1 MSNRFSTQ
9 HQPQEGEHM
18 EEEVKASRE
27 MPKYRSHKTVW
38 ALKIK
43 SVEHDSDAA
52 AREGRDATG
61 NARITPE
68 DPGYAP
74 FDVDAAYVRKHDP
87 KAGGYFVA
95 YEDGYLS
102 FSPAEAFEAGYTRIP

>member
-1 MSNRFSTQ
+1 
-9 HQPQEGEHM
+9 M

-43 SVEHDSDAA
+43 SVVDPTNQGDETDGS
-52 AREGRDATG
+52 RVLTF
-61 NARITPE
+61 E

-74 FDVDAAYVRKHDP
+74 MRVAHAYVRKHDP
-87 KAGGYFVA
+87 KAGGYYVV
-95 YEDGYLS
+95 YEDGYAS
-102 FSPAEAFEAGYTRIP
+102 WSPAEAFESGYTRIP